1 MTTIEIPKSLRTYYG
16 NKAVRRAVDDLV
28 GKLNEADMPDCDWDE
43 AQNYNQALLMAAQ
56 VRADYVGLLF
66 KVWDTT
72 FGQSDPQRLM
82 GEYFEYE
89 KLSPNQ
95 IWGVENKC
103 LWRDYYRN
111 GDSVEDGQCDSL
123 HVRLTEASLEL
134 MVYRFNDDDE
144 LDHSGTPKVE
154 GWSTKHDDTWDGQ
167 YFANKSVSTEEF
179 LNESEQVIDRF
190 AEDADKIIQVLPKT

>member
-1 MTTIEIPKSLRTYYG
+1 METIEIPESLKTYYKD
-16 NKAVRRAVDDLV
+16 KAVQRAVKELV
-28 GKLNEADMPDCDWDE
+28 GKLNGADMPDCDWDE

-66 KVWDTT
+66 KVWDAT

-95 IWGVENKC
+95 IWEVENKC

-111 GDSVEDGQCDSL
+111 GDSAEGGQCDSL
-123 HVRLTEASLEL
+123 
-134 MVYRFNDDDE
+134 N
-144 LDHSGTPKVE
+144 
-154 GWSTKHDDTWDGQ
+154 
-167 YFANKSVSTEEF
+167 
-179 LNESEQVIDRF
+179 
-190 AEDADKIIQVLPKT
+190 